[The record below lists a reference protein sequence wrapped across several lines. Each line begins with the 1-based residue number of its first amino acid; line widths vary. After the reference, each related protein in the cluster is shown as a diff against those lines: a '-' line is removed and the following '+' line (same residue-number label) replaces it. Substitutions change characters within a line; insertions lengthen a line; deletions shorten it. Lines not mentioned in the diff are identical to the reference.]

1 MVYTWTVLT
10 GWFAPLQRWKFDLA
24 SALIGAA
31 VALLLAG
38 MAYRFRDSLRRYGK
52 GILAPLAQL
61 YGLLQVGAVGHY
73 LEQVARRARS
83 TILPVR
89 EVALEQLFL
98 EPELI
103 SLVPLYP
110 PDTDVDSLISTRV
123 LLPMR
128 RLFGSHPA
136 MAIIGDS
143 GVGKSALLAYVALAC
158 ARPDDERMTGMVPE
172 EVRRRFPLYLSLAA
186 VEWDKAA
193 PPLDRLVNTAI
204 AFVEADASVGNTL
217 VRFLK
222 AGQAIV
228 LMDDWDLVDSSQRP
242 QVATW
247 LAELAGTLPGNLW
260 LVAAGAR
267 GYAPLIEAGFVP
279 LKHVAWSPRRA
290 EQLARRCLE
299 AFLPAEESKPATIR
313 RLTAILRDG
322 INRGIPPMELVLRAY
337 VYLSDGSIPPGRVA
351 LYDRVL
357 ELTLGRDKEPW
368 LLTTCRVVLG
378 QIALSLLQSKRPTV
392 SREELEAAIVA
403 ALPPLDE
410 TSARRATSSVF
421 RVLTGG
427 EGLLRKTGTARYNF
441 VHPLWQAYLAARQL
455 VAVPMP
461 GLGERLDDPSW
472 VETLRFYAEIGD
484 MKPLVAEWLR
494 APDDLFRSRLLTLS
508 SWVGAAPDGATWKD
522 SAMAVLARAFFQ
534 PGWPFAL
541 RRELAQAL
549 ALTGMP
555 GIFLL
560 FRQALQHP
568 DPGVR
573 AAAALGL
580 GKIASESE
588 LPVIEAILKDKSP
601 IVREMAIRGLVW
613 PGTDAVRKLLERI
626 LCAGDELLSPVA
638 AEVLVEYGEE
648 GADIL
653 RTAATSDDAL
663 VRRAAVVGL
672 ARLGERELLMR
683 IARDDTQWIVRSA
696 ALTAIEAFDKEG
708 EVSAPASLPDPAQLP
723 WLISW
728 AASRGEGVGLGQAAH
743 EMLCRALSEGE
754 ATVRIAAAH
763 ILTCIGRPEDVEPL
777 RAALSNPDPEVTE
790 AVLEALS
797 EISKRYELKIEP
809 LTVTA

>member
-1 MVYTWTVLT
+1 MVSIWIVPHWWLVS
-10 GWFAPLQRWKFDLA
+10 LQRWRFDLT

-31 VALLLAG
+31 IALLLSWF
-38 MAYRFRDSLRRYGK
+38 AYRFRDSLLRYGK
-52 GILAPLAQL
+52 GLLTPLVQL

-83 TILPVR
+83 TVLPVR
-89 EVALEQLFL
+89 EVALEQLFV

-103 SLVPLYP
+103 SLAPLYP
-110 PDTDVDSLISTRV
+110 PGADAESLTSTRA
-123 LLPMR
+123 LLSVH
-128 RLFGSHPA
+128 RLFGGYPR

-158 ARPDDERMTGMVPE
+158 ARPDDERMAGVVPA
-172 EVRRRFPLYLSLAA
+172 EVRHRLPFYVSLTA
-186 VEWDKAA
+186 VEWEKAA
-193 PPLDRLVNTAI
+193 SPSDRLVNTAI
-204 AFVEADASVGNTL
+204 AFVEADASVSNTL
-217 VRFLK
+217 IRFLK

-228 LMDDWDLVDSSQRP
+228 LVDDWDEVDPSQRS
-242 QVATW
+242 QIAAW
-247 LAELAGTLPGNLW
+247 LAELAETLPGNLW

-279 LKHVAWSPRRA
+279 LRHVAWNPRRA

-299 AFLPAEESKPATIR
+299 AFLQADEIKPATLR

-357 ELTLGRDKEPW
+357 ELTMGREKEPW

-378 QIALSLLQSKRPTV
+378 QIALGLLQSKRPTV
-392 SREELEAAIVA
+392 SREEIESAIVA
-403 ALPPLDE
+403 SLPPLDE
-410 TSARRATSSVF
+410 TSARRAASSVF
-421 RVLTGG
+421 RVLTSG
-427 EGLLRKTGTARYNF
+427 EGLLRKTGTTRYKF

-455 VAVPMP
+455 VAVPLP
-461 GLGERLDDPSW
+461 GLGERLDDPFW

-494 APDDLFRSRLLTLS
+494 APDDLFRSHLLTLG
-508 SWVGAAPDGATWKD
+508 SWIGAAPDDAAWKD

-555 GIFLL
+555 GIVLL

-568 DPGVR
+568 DAGMR

-580 GKIASESE
+580 GKIAGESE
-588 LPVIEAILKDKSP
+588 LPVIEAILRDKSP
-601 IVREMAIRGLVW
+601 IVREMAVRGLAW
-613 PGTDAVRKLLERI
+613 PGTDAARKLLERI
-626 LCAGDELLSPVA
+626 LGAGDERLSPVA

-648 GADIL
+648 GADVL
-653 RTAATSDDAL
+653 RAAAASDDAL
-663 VRRAAVVGL
+663 VRRAAVMGL

-696 ALTAIEAFDKEG
+696 AMTAIEAFEKEEG
-708 EVSAPASLPDPAQLP
+708 FSGPPSLPDPAQLP

-728 AASRGEGVGLGQAAH
+728 AAGRGEGVGLGQAAR
-743 EMLCRALSEGE
+743 EMLCRALSEGD

-763 ILTCIGRPEDVEPL
+763 ILTCIGRPEDVEHL
-777 RAALSNPDPEVTE
+777 QAALSDPDPEVTE
-790 AVLEALS
+790 AVLEALA
-797 EISKRYELKIEP
+797 EISKRYELK